1 MQRGD
6 TVSGDLFIDRSA
18 FLLTMGTGNDGNVI
32 RLMQSLHG
40 ESWSSLASKVVL
52 PGGQS
57 NMEGY
62 GYVVELADAAA
73 ATSGDVMIFTGQMAL
88 VYEHSLSTA
97 LVVSRGAEVEPRFS

>member
-40 ESWSSLASKVVL
+40 ESRQL
-52 PGGQS
+52 
-57 NMEGY
+57 
-62 GYVVELADAAA
+62 AAA
-73 ATSGDVMIFTGQMAL
+73 QFEGDTVFLKITGVYLGLYATSKGAPTQNYADFDFFT
-88 VYEHSLSTA
+88 YEPTA
-97 LVVSRGAEVEPRFS
+97 ISPDDGFRRQASDENIH